1 MDFRGPGRYRG
12 GTMRRLPLLALLFLS
27 LPMHAS
33 AAAPSPTKAPSAVQ
47 ALSVYPADIRQATVG
62 VLAYP
67 GTLVQLAQ
75 IQAKTSAAFR
85 TVLATAPQDTQK
97 KLWRLLR
104 YPKLVEDLAAFGPQ
118 SGKSVKQIDAAY
130 PKDLQPIASDLSQ
143 NHYDLLRKTADLNRQ
158 AGQEFRQALQTLP
171 DPAQK
176 NFQTVAAHS
185 EIFHILSQSLQ
196 LDKAAPDSFK
206 KDPKPL
212 TQKAQALAQQL
223 QQAPTAAHPETWK
236 GSAGDDPKAVAALQ
250 KTATA
255 FEKQNDAEL
264 DEDPNPKGAVQAN
277 VGFTPYSSVFV
288 PVGWAYP
295 FWFGW
300 PDWDPYPYW

>member
-1 MDFRGPGRYRG
+1 
-12 GTMRRLPLLALLFLS
+12 MRKFTLLLLFWIA
-27 LPMHAS
+27 LPANAS
-33 AAAPSPTKAPSAVQ
+33 AASNPPAKAPSAVQ
-47 ALSVYPADIRQATVG
+47 ALSVYPANIRQATVG

-75 IQAKTSAAFR
+75 IQAKTGAAFR
-85 TVLATAPQDTQK
+85 TLLATAPQDTQK
-97 KLWRLLR
+97 KLWQLLR

-118 SGKSVKQIDAAY
+118 TAKSVKQIVASF
-130 PKDLQPIASDLSQ
+130 PKDLQPIASDLAQ

-158 AGQEFRQALQTLP
+158 AGQEFSQALQSLP
-171 DPAQK
+171 GPAQK

-185 EIFHILSQSLQ
+185 EILHILSQSLQ
-196 LDKAAPDSFK
+196 LDKTTPESFK

-223 QQAPTAAHPETWK
+223 QQAPTAAHPENWK
-236 GSAGDDPKAVAALQ
+236 GSPQDDPKAVAALQ
-250 KTATA
+250 KAATQ

>member
-1 MDFRGPGRYRG
+1 
-12 GTMRRLPLLALLFLS
+12 MRRLPLLFLLLWT
-27 LPMHAS
+27 LPTHAS
-33 AAAPSPTKAPSAVQ
+33 TAAPNPTKAPSAIQ

-75 IQAKTSAAFR
+75 IRAKTSAAFR
-85 TVLATAPQDTQK
+85 TLLATAPQDTQK

-130 PKDLQPIASDLSQ
+130 PKDLQPIASDFSQ

-158 AGQEFRQALQTLP
+158 AGQEFREAIQTLP
-171 DPAQK
+171 EPAQQ

-196 LDKAAPDSFK
+196 LDKTTPESFK

-212 TQKAQALAQQL
+212 TQKAQAFAQQL
-223 QQAPTAAHPETWK
+223 QQAPTAAHPENWK
-236 GSAGDDPKAVAALQ
+236 GSPQDDPKAVAALQ
-250 KTATA
+250 KAATQ

>member
-1 MDFRGPGRYRG
+1 
-12 GTMRRLPLLALLFLS
+12 MRIFTLLFLFWIA
-27 LPMHAS
+27 LPANAS
-33 AAAPSPTKAPSAVQ
+33 AASNPPAKAPSAVQ

-75 IQAKTSAAFR
+75 IQAKTGAAFR
-85 TVLATAPQDTQK
+85 TLLATAPQDTQK
-97 KLWRLLR
+97 KLWQLLR

-118 SGKSVKQIDAAY
+118 TAKSVKQIDASF
-130 PKDLQPIASDLSQ
+130 PKDLQPIASDLAQ

-158 AGQEFRQALQTLP
+158 AGQEFNQALQSLP
-171 DPAQK
+171 GPAQK

-185 EIFHILSQSLQ
+185 EILHILSQSLQ
-196 LDKAAPDSFK
+196 LDKTTPESFK

-212 TQKAQALAQQL
+212 TQKAQALGQQL
-223 QQAPTAAHPETWK
+223 QQAPTAAHPENWK
-236 GSAGDDPKAVAALQ
+236 GSPQDDPKAVAALQ
-250 KTATA
+250 KAATQ